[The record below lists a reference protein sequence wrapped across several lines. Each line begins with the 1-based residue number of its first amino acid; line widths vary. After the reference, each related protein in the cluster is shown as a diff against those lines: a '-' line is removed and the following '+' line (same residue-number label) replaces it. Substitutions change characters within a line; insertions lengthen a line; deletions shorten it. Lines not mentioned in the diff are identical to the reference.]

1 MSLTLLSEAI
11 VLATLS
17 SHDPRIMIGLLSL
30 AVIPPWI
37 ELRKRRASSR
47 VFLIHM
53 GLFILLLVAG
63 RSLVEER
70 DGREIASGLSATLL
84 TIAALLRA
92 GVVPLHCWM
101 TDLFEK
107 ATFGTAMLFLTPMT
121 GAYAVMHLVLPVAP
135 VWALQSIAVLSLIT
149 SCYAAGMATI
159 QTDARRFFCY
169 LLLSHSS
176 LVLSGLEL
184 VNTIGMTGALCVW
197 ISVGLSL
204 TGFGLTI
211 RAIEARI
218 GRVALDRYYGMHEH
232 TPTLAGLFLL
242 TGLASIGFPGTIGF
256 VGMEL
261 LMEGCVEVYPI
272 VGLSLVLS
280 SAINGISILRAW
292 FRIFTG
298 VRFEAAVSLRSQ
310 PVERFS
316 VLVLSLLIL
325 GGGFWP
331 QPGVSSRFHAA
342 EELMRL
348 RRERLREAPKPTPP
362 ETQHLPLKK

>member
-1 MSLTLLSEAI
+1 
-11 VLATLS
+11 
-17 SHDPRIMIGLLSL
+17 
-30 AVIPPWI
+30 
-37 ELRKRRASSR
+37 
-47 VFLIHM
+47 
-53 GLFILLLVAG
+53 
-63 RSLVEER
+63 
-70 DGREIASGLSATLL
+70 
-84 TIAALLRA
+84 
-92 GVVPLHCWM
+92 
-101 TDLFEK
+101 
-107 ATFGTAMLFLTPMT
+107 
-121 GAYAVMHLVLPVAP
+121 
-135 VWALQSIAVLSLIT
+135 
-149 SCYAAGMATI
+149 
-159 QTDARRFFCY
+159 
-169 LLLSHSS
+169 
-176 LVLSGLEL
+176 
-184 VNTIGMTGALCVW
+184 
-197 ISVGLSL
+197 
-204 TGFGLTI
+204 
-211 RAIEARI
+211 
-218 GRVALDRYYGMHEH
+218 
-232 TPTLAGLFLL
+232 
-242 TGLASIGFPGTIGF
+242 
-256 VGMEL
+256 MEL